1 VEEGLMPMRV
11 ENDLAIV
18 VVLGLLDI
26 DIMHVNVYGIEKR
39 RRSYKRRQREK
50 LGEVAIGW
58 SLACD

>member
-1 VEEGLMPMRV
+1 MPMRV